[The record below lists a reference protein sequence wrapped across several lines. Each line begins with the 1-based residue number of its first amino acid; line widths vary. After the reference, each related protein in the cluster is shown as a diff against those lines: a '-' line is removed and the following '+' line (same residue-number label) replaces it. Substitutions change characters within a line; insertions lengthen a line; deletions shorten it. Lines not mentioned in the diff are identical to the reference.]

1 MNESVRLLENIEE
14 NAKKRSVE
22 SERTTER
29 AASEMGK
36 SVENGQGK
44 SAGRDGQKLRAPV
57 RNDLK
62 TVSERCF

>member
-1 MNESVRLLENIEE
+1 MNESVRPLEKIEE

-36 SVENGQGK
+36 SVENVQGK
-44 SAGRDGQKLRAPV
+44 YARRD
-57 RNDLK
+57 
-62 TVSERCF
+62 